1 MATRTPLCATNAR
14 NRAGGALHRLAARRH
29 RRSGHRAVNLLSP
42 LPDARTA
49 EQVATLLTRPGLRV
63 ERIVSLGQASPPGF
77 WYDQAE
83 GEWVLV
89 LAGAASTFS
98 PTSMSLSS

>member
-1 MATRTPLCATNAR
+1 
-14 NRAGGALHRLAARRH
+14 
-29 RRSGHRAVNLLSP
+29 
-42 LPDARTA
+42 
-49 EQVATLLTRPGLRV
+49 LRV
-63 ERIVSLGQASPPGF
+63 ERIVSLGQASAPGF

-98 PTSMSLSS
+98 PTSMSLSSASTVAALGMPLSDPARHRRRPPPLSYKMLISPEAKA